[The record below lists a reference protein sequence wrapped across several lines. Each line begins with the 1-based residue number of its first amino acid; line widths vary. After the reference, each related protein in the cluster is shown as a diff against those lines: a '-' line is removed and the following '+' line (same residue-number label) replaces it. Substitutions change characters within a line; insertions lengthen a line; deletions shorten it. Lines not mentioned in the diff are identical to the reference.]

1 MAETCNLVHACT
13 IHLTAC
19 VSNGNQG
26 AYLNSKDIVFFYEL
40 FSTTFL
46 VIDFNAIH
54 SSYKKIEQ
62 LGP

>member
-26 AYLNSKDIVFFYEL
+26 AYIPKL
-40 FSTTFL
+40 
-46 VIDFNAIH
+46 
-54 SSYKKIEQ
+54 
-62 LGP
+62 

>member
-13 IHLTAC
+13 VHLTAC

-40 FSTTFL
+40 FSTTF
-46 VIDFNAIH
+46 
-54 SSYKKIEQ
+54 
-62 LGP
+62 